1 MHAATPTHAGP
12 SFHLQTYNND
22 KKMNNHVISNVQQQ
36 QSDPV
41 ALLSTRVEE
50 NDAGDDEPD
59 AGNLH
64 ERHRLC
70 ARRDGLGGGSFQ
82 LSYWRTRE
90 TGSDGRR

>member
-1 MHAATPTHAGP
+1 MRGVNIRATAVQVCHREA

-22 KKMNNHVISNVQQQ
+22 KKMNNHVTSNVQQQ
-36 QSDPV
+36 KSDPV

-50 NDAGDDEPD
+50 NNAGDDEPD

-70 ARRDGLGGGSFQ
+70 DGTGGVGGVFSAFV
-82 LSYWRTRE
+82 LENT
-90 TGSDGRR
+90 